1 MHQALILDMD
11 GLIVDTERLYIRCN
25 HDIAHRFNKTLTSQ
39 TILRMTGRAPVESLA
54 IFAKDLQIPEE
65 PRKLVALR
73 EDMMYQLLQTDLTP
87 MPGLQQFLDYAR
99 PIFPLALATGSP
111 ARLVNVVIQ
120 TLKLNGIFQ
129 VIQTSEGLTR
139 GKPHPDI
146 FLRAASRLQITP
158 DHCIVLEDSENGIRA
173 GRAAGC
179 YTIAV
184 PNHDTQSQDFS
195 TAHFVAENL
204 LAAAAH
210 IRNLMP

>member
-1 MHQALILDMD
+1 MYQALILDMD
-11 GLIVDTERLYIRCN
+11 GLLVDTEKLYIRCN
-25 HDIAHRFNKTLTSQ
+25 HDIAHRFNKTLTSR

-54 IFAKDLQIPEE
+54 IFASDLQIPED
-65 PRKLVALR
+65 PRTLVALR
-73 EDMMYQLLQTDLTP
+73 EDLMYKLLQTDLAP

-111 ARLVNVVIQ
+111 ARLVNVVLQ
-120 TLKLNGIFQ
+120 TLKLHGVFQ

-146 FLRAASRLQITP
+146 FLHAASRLQVTP
-158 DHCIVLEDSENGIRA
+158 DRCIVLEDSENGIRA
-173 GRAAGC
+173 GRAAAC

-195 TAHFVAENL
+195 AAHFVAESL
-204 LAAAAH
+204 LDAAAH
-210 IRNLMP
+210 IRSLQP